1 MSRRPNANITAT
13 APVPRNGPAPTPR
26 THALSPPQS
35 RRQSMYNGIG
45 EGTTIQLHWLF
56 RSNIPRRRGMPL
68 PNDVRKRNFFGL
80 GEIIGVLAN
89 PSETLR
95 SLTESKKML
104 EDTRRELA
112 EARERAQLTPTHT
125 FSALPGFFERP
136 AELRAIVRALEGE
149 PSFTVLFG
157 ASSVGKTALLRQ
169 VLTQKNYHVLHF
181 DLRIAGFADLG
192 SLYMSLSQQMEG
204 FFMGIARDQDM
215 PGYEAF
221 EKEAWGFKHD
231 RLNVERRLSN
241 AGQSTEALSSPLGE
255 IKTSDIAR
263 LMELFQSSLLRYWNF
278 LPSQEA
284 LKAKKDAESNSG
296 KENKKQQQDRPSWT
310 KRMFSVRRKQAEKAG
325 RENGEARQK
334 EGGKDK
340 EKLEAPP
347 KKIPVFFIDEA
358 HKLPAL
364 IRSIDA
370 MKCLLDAMLVLTKQ
384 DRLCHVIHATS
395 DPFYQTW
402 LRQLNVMQH
411 CKIITI
417 GDYPKAE
424 TRKFFRERILPSV
437 HERLRPGLD
446 FEKLYEA
453 FGGKLAHWQDYI
465 TDYVNSN
472 GKLDIKQSS
481 HFIQAHAL
489 LNLHIIHSAQAS
501 TNGQVPEGNGAA
513 SPANEHAST
522 HAIHRLSPP
531 ASGMLGGGSGFRIY
545 SPLMANPH
553 QSPPTLFPHGHG
565 REWSGEDAPEFQADF
580 SAYQLLRVMNR
591 LAQPRTRS
599 LPYFLLCREMGAR
612 AIDGMVK
619 GRILDLRWTEPVS
632 REFVDP
638 FGRMSMRVRESVR
651 VQLGRG
657 APGGD
662 SSVTAIN
669 EPMEREPGAA
679 GQTGMGMGTGTT
691 EGLGA
696 EGVYGSEED
705 MVPMTD
711 EEVLRAHERLMDGA
725 PLAGEEEEEV
735 LGPKLVP
742 ISPIMR
748 YAMQEVVQEYY
759 ADDDRTESE
768 YASLA
773 DEDIQEY

>member
-1 MSRRPNANITAT
+1 MARRTTNNSGNTVLA
-13 APVPRNGPAPTPR
+13 RSGPTPR
-26 THALSPPQS
+26 THALSPPAS
-35 RRQSMYNGIG
+35 RRTSMY
-45 EGTTIQLHWLF
+45 TTIGDGGTLQLHWLF
-56 RSNIPRRRGMPL
+56 RSNIPRRRGMPM
-68 PNDVRKRNFFGL
+68 PTDVRKRNFFGI

-89 PSETLR
+89 PAETLR

-104 EDTRRELA
+104 EETRRELA

-125 FSALPGFFERP
+125 FSAFPGFHERP
-136 AELRAIVRALEGE
+136 AELKAISRALEGE

-169 VLTQKNYHVLHF
+169 VLTQSRYHVLHF
-181 DLRIAGFADLG
+181 DLRIAGFADLA

-204 FFMGIARDQDM
+204 FFMSIAQDPEM
-215 PGYEAF
+215 PGYDVF

-231 RLNVERRLSN
+231 RLNVERRISN
-241 AGQSTEALSSPLGE
+241 AAQSTEALSSPLGD
-255 IKTSDIAR
+255 IKTSDVAR

-278 LPSQEA
+278 QPSPEV
-284 LKAKKDAESNSG
+284 LAESRAKQDPESRTAKDSK
-296 KENKKQQQDRPSWT
+296 KESQGRPSW
-310 KRMFSVRRKQAEKAG
+310 RVRIFSSRQKQAEKKT
-325 RENGEARQK
+325 RENGDAR
-334 EGGKDK
+334 ENRGKDK
-340 EKLEAPP
+340 EKQPEPP
-347 KKIPVFFIDEA
+347 AKKIPVFFIDEA
-358 HKLPAL
+358 HKLQVPAL

-402 LRQLNVMQH
+402 LRQLNIMQH

-417 GDYPKAE
+417 GDHSKAE
-424 TRKFFRERILPSV
+424 TRKYFRERILPDV
-437 HERLRPGLD
+437 PERLRPRLD

-453 FGGKLAHWQDYI
+453 FGGKIAHWQDYI
-465 TDYVNSN
+465 ADYVNSN

-501 TNGQVPEGNGAA
+501 TNGQAPETSNGAA
-513 SPANEHAST
+513 SPENEHAST
-522 HAIHRLSPP
+522 HAIHRMSPP
-531 ASGMLGGGSGFRIY
+531 VSATPGTGFRIY
-545 SPLMANPH
+545 SPLTANPH
-553 QSPPTLFPHGHG
+553 QSPPTMFASKGSNG
-565 REWSGEDAPEFQADF
+565 DAPEFQADF

-632 REFVDP
+632 KEFVDP
-638 FGRMSMRVRESVR
+638 LRTSMSVR
-651 VQLGRG
+651 DSIRMQLGGEGRRAG
-657 APGGD
+657 AE
-662 SSVTAIN
+662 SSATAVN
-669 EPMEREPGAA
+669 EPVPGSSTTAVP
-679 GQTGMGMGTGTT
+679 GSGT
-691 EGLGA
+691 EGIGA
-696 EGVYGSEED
+696 EGAYGSEED
-705 MVPMTD
+705 MVPMSD
-711 EEVLRAHERLMDGA
+711 EEVLRAHERLMDGP
-725 PLAGEEEEEV
+725 PLGGDEEEEV

-759 ADDDRTESE
+759 ADDDRSESE
-768 YASLA
+768 YASLSDA
-773 DEDIQEY
+773 DVQEY

>member
-1 MSRRPNANITAT
+1 MARRTTNN
-13 APVPRNGPAPTPR
+13 NGNNVLARPAAPTPR
-26 THALSPPQS
+26 SRVLSPPAS
-35 RRQSMYNGIG
+35 RRTSVYTTIG
-45 EGTTIQLHWLF
+45 EGTAVQLHWLF
-56 RSNIPRRRGMPL
+56 RSNIPRRRGMPM
-68 PNDVRKRNFFGL
+68 PTDVRKRNFFGI

-89 PSETLR
+89 PSQTLR

-104 EDTRRELA
+104 EETRRELA

-125 FSALPGFFERP
+125 FSAFPGFFDRP
-136 AELRAIVRALEGE
+136 AELKAITRALEGE
-149 PSFTVLFG
+149 PSFTVIFG

-169 VLTQKNYHVLHF
+169 VLTQRTYHVLHF
-181 DLRIAGFADLG
+181 DLRIAGFADLA

-204 FFMGIARDQDM
+204 FFMAIAQDPDM
-215 PGYEAF
+215 PGYDVF

-231 RLNVERRLSN
+231 RLSVERRLSN
-241 AGQSTEALSSPLGE
+241 AAQSTEALASPLGD

-278 LPSQEA
+278 QPSPEAVAKGQQECEPRA
-284 LKAKKDAESNSG
+284 SKEQKES
-296 KENKKQQQDRPSWT
+296 RPSWRT
-310 KRMFSVRRKQAEKAG
+310 RMFSMRRKQAEKAT
-325 RENGEARQK
+325 RANGDARDS
-334 EGGKDK
+334 GHDRGK
-340 EKLEAPP
+340 EKEKKLELPP

-424 TRKFFRERILPSV
+424 TRRFFRERILPTIP
-437 HERLRPGLD
+437 ERLRPGLD

-472 GKLDIKQSS
+472 GRLDIKQSS

-501 TNGQVPEGNGAA
+501 TNGQAPETSNGAT
-513 SPANEHAST
+513 SPQNEHAST

-531 ASGMLGGGSGFRIY
+531 MSSTPGAGFRIY
-545 SPLMANPH
+545 SPLTATPH
-553 QSPPTLFPHGHG
+553 QSPSTLFATSKPGG
-565 REWSGEDAPEFQADF
+565 DEAPEFQADF

-591 LAQPRTRS
+591 LAQPRTRA
-599 LPYFLLCREMGAR
+599 LPYFLLCREMGAK

-632 REFVDP
+632 KEFSDP
-638 FGRMSMRVRESVR
+638 FRMSMRVRESIR
-651 VQLGRG
+651 MQLGGGGGRAG
-657 APGGD
+657 AE
-662 SSVTAIN
+662 SSATAVN
-669 EPMEREPGAA
+669 EPVAGPSGAGTGAGTEGIGAA
-679 GQTGMGMGTGTT
+679 G
-691 EGLGA
+691 A
-696 EGVYGSEED
+696 YGSEED
-705 MVPMTD
+705 MVPMSD
-711 EEVLRAHERLMDGA
+711 EEVLRAHERLMDGG
-725 PLAGEEEEEV
+725 PLAGEDDEEV

-742 ISPIMR
+742 ITPIMR

-768 YASLA
+768 YASLSDA
-773 DEDIQEY
+773 DVQEY